1 MIKIDKIHT
10 ISNHLSFSRILLTI
24 PIYYFLQNMEH
35 GQIHRYLAAFLMVLA
50 AITDYLDG
58 YFARKYDDVSELG
71 KIIDPLAD
79 KLAVGIITIIL
90 YLKGVL
96 PQYIFIIIV
105 ARDILIFIGGLIVSN
120 KIGKV
125 LPSNMLGKI
134 TVFIL
139 GVYLL
144 TLVLGLRQ
152 YETLFS
158 LYNILIIFMS
168 VISLI
173 GYIIRSI
180 EALRYKKNELL

>member
-1 MIKIDKIHT
+1 MIKLDKIHT
-10 ISNHLSFSRILLTI
+10 ISNHLSFSRVLLTI
-24 PIYYFLQNMEH
+24 PIFYFLQNMEQ

-58 YFARKYDDVSELG
+58 YFARKYGDETELG

-79 KLAVGIITIIL
+79 KLAIGVITVVL
-90 YLKGVL
+90 YLKGLL
-96 PQYIFIIIV
+96 PEYILIIVV
-105 ARDILIFIGGLIVSN
+105 ARDILIFIGGTIVSN
-120 KIGKV
+120 KVGKV

-139 GVYLL
+139 GIYLMA
-144 TLVLGLRQ
+144 LVLGIRQ
-152 YETLFS
+152 YETLFN

-180 EALRYKKNELL
+180 EALRFKKNELF

>member
-1 MIKIDKIHT
+1 MIKLDRIHT
-10 ISNHLSFSRILLTI
+10 ISNHLSFSRVLLAV
-24 PIYYFLQNMEH
+24 PIFYFLQNMEQ
-35 GQIHRYLAAFLMVLA
+35 GQIHRYMAAFLMILA

-58 YFARKYDDVSELG
+58 YFARKYDDITELG

-79 KLAVGIITIIL
+79 KFAVGVITIVL
-90 YLKGVL
+90 YLNGML
-96 PQYIFIIIV
+96 PDYILIVVV
-105 ARDILIFIGGLIVSN
+105 ARDVIIFIGGLIISN

-139 GVYLL
+139 GIYLL
-144 TLVLGLRQ
+144 ALVLGLRQ
-152 YETLFS
+152 YPTIFN

-180 EALRYKKNELL
+180 EALRFKKNELL